1 MIIKMEH
8 VVRMKDENDETYW
21 TDVII
26 IKMEHVVGMSDE
38 TDQRSDKTA

>member
-1 MIIKMEH
+1 
-8 VVRMKDENDETYW
+8 MKDENDETYW